1 MKTPNKI
8 YIARVNMGA
17 EDGICLSP
25 VWSDID
31 KTGTEKKI
39 IGSIEYVRKDVL
51 LEWGEEQMSIEQ
63 GYDTPGRE
71 MAYHRGI
78 EDFMEKIN
86 EL

>member
-25 VWSDID
+25 VWSETD
-31 KTGTEKKI
+31 KTGTEEKI
-39 IGSIEYVRKDVL
+39 VGSIEYVRKDVVL
-51 LEWGEEQMSIEQ
+51 DIAKELTLEEQ
-63 GYDTPGRE
+63 GYDTQGRE
-71 MAYHRGI
+71 RAYRRGI
-78 EDFMEKIN
+78 EDYIDKIN

>member
-25 VWSDID
+25 VWSDTD
-31 KTGTEKKI
+31 KTGTEEKI
-39 IGSIEYVRKDVL
+39 VGSIEYVRKDVVL
-51 LEWGEEQMSIEQ
+51 DIAKELTLEEQ

-71 MAYHRGI
+71 RAYRRGI
-78 EDFMEKIN
+78 EDYIDKIN